1 MGKKLLVVLLGLA
14 LTFSLFGCN
23 NTTQVKEGP
32 WEPSETIQ
40 FVCQSGAGGGSDIM
54 ARTIAQ
60 NMSQLGLIK
69 KPIVVDNITGSG
81 GVKAFTH
88 TLSKA
93 GSPYVWQTV
102 NSNFFV
108 APITGNTDK
117 YYADFTILA
126 VIGGDPNILC
136 TAADSPYNTL
146 EEVLAAAKANPMGVS
161 IMIGSAGSSGSV
173 TSAMLEGAADVKM
186 TQVPFEGGG
195 DGLAAVMGQQ
205 VDLAWQGI
213 GEVMSAVDGGLM
225 KVLAITSEERSSAL
239 PDVPTFKELGYDVV
253 YEVPRAVAAPPNMS
267 PEAKAF
273 YTDAFVKLNA
283 SEEWQKNYIESNFII
298 PTFAVGD
305 EAVAMIKET
314 HDKTLEVFKTLG
326 LANVKYQEK

>member
-1 MGKKLLVVLLGLA
+1 MGKKLLVALLSLA
-14 LTFSLFGCN
+14 FVFSLSGCN

-32 WEPSETIQ
+32 WEPTETIQ

-69 KPIVVDNITGSG
+69 KPIVVENITGSG
-81 GVKAFTH
+81 GVKCFTH

-93 GSPYVWQTV
+93 GDPHVWQTV

-136 TAADSPYNTL
+136 TAADSPFNTL
-146 EEVLAAAKANPMGVS
+146 EDVLAAAKANPMGVS

-173 TSAMLEGAADVKM
+173 SSAMLEAAADVKM

-195 DGLAAVMGQQ
+195 DGLAAVMGKQ

-213 GEVMSAVDGGLM
+213 GEVMSGVEGGLI
-225 KVLAITSEERSSAL
+225 KVLAITSEERSPAL

-253 YEVPRAVAAPPNMS
+253 YEVPRAIAAPPDMP

-273 YTDAFVKLNA
+273 YTDAFIKLND
-283 SEEWQKNYIESNFII
+283 SEEWQKNYMEPNFII
-298 PTFAVGD
+298 PSFGVGD
-305 EAVAMIKET
+305 EAVEMIKET
-314 HDKTLEVFKTLG
+314 HDKTLAVFEALG
-326 LANVKYQEK
+326 LANVKYTEK